1 MDPVRLEADEI
12 LQCIK
17 KLPDTIRDV
26 ERLAQRVPSDVD
38 FHFFSNFQEFK
49 APIRGMQ
56 AQVESLLNEIG
67 MAKELRPQVAAWPND
82 PDETYDWLVGV
93 QDDLVEGIDTALDQF
108 ELEKRA
114 QKKGKSKSEPEKTMQ
129 VQTVMQQQSS
139 DGFTEVVKLS
149 KPRKQVNEGR
159 SIPFHIRSIP
169 RPQDKFDIAPDNSN
183 TPFKHPCSLN
193 NSEKKNGGA
202 STVDLHARKLGVRN
216 SLDDYHPLKE
226 ELIKMEYVEGA
237 LEAGVPQEPRP
248 LAETPLTVVSALSAL
263 TDMAAKLRA
272 AGEIAVDLEHHHYR
286 SFQGFICVMQVSTRL
301 EDFIVDTLELRTHI
315 GPCLADIFASSSIKK
330 VMHGA
335 DHDILWLQRDFGIY
349 VCNLFDTG
357 QAARVLQLEGFG
369 LAFLLQHFLDI
380 HPDKRYQLA
389 DWRIRPLPSEM
400 IKYAREDT
408 HYLLYL
414 HDLLKVQ
421 LASASPDKND
431 AILQVYKRSR
441 DICLQLYQKEI
452 FTETSYLNLYGLEDK
467 GLQPNQMA
475 VLAGLYAWR
484 DRVARKEDESTGYVL
499 PNQLLFRLAEETPD
513 TSKKLHTLI
522 RGSHSLVGD
531 NIASVLEV
539 IRHSKEQA
547 AFVAPVTTVSQLD
560 KMSPLEAHT
569 SERVR
574 HIPVTEMSDPVAN
587 MVDHPIKAASDQAVS
602 FDHVKDDQTLNSASV
617 DVSSASETKQQGD
630 ASVEADIVDK
640 EAHSQTTT
648 GLPFHPEE
656 ILAVGKVN
664 SATIETP
671 SSSKLDQP
679 VSSTVAIEL
688 PPVSQKAGN
697 REAKLVHAR
706 AKPSSAFGALL
717 GSSAR
722 NKVQAR
728 SSEDIELVEARL
740 KAEKIRASVVLPFN
754 RIPVTDVQENESSAV
769 DHVND
774 ERTLSQDEVS
784 VGKVVPELPAS
795 GEDLPEVWGDIVFLE
810 KGNQKDPS
818 PATKVPKTD
827 GINAIAEALGVHEGK
842 VPSSLSEMR
851 HKSQLHR
858 EKLFEKG
865 FTHAAAEGSS
875 GARKEQMPRVE
886 QQQRHS
892 KKQRRSAKQHNQ
904 EGLSIGESTII
915 PFDYKAARQAMGLE
929 GTLGI
934 RGLETQK
941 PKAEERRIGK
951 ASKRQRQAPPPS
963 GGTGTK
969 KAFDP
974 LRAVREDPRPEGIS
988 APKRRQV
995 FPQSGNRTSTFRH

>member
-26 ERLAQRVPSDVD
+26 ERLAQRIPSDVD

-49 APIRGMQ
+49 APMRGMQ

-114 QKKGKSKSEPEKTMQ
+114 RKKGKSKSEPEKTMQ

-159 SIPFHIRSIP
+159 PIPFHIRSIP

-193 NSEKKNGGA
+193 NSEKKNG
-202 STVDLHARKLGVRN
+202 
-216 SLDDYHPLKE
+216 

-237 LEAGVPQEPRP
+237 LEAGAPQEPRP

-335 DHDILWLQRDFGIY
+335 DHDILWLQQDFGIY

-499 PNQLLFRLAEETPD
+499 PNQLLFRLAEEMPD

-522 RGSHSLVGD
+522 RGSNSLVGD

-560 KMSPLEAHT
+560 KMSPLQAHT

-574 HIPVTEMSDPVAN
+574 HIPVTEMSDAVAN
-587 MVDHPIKAASDQAVS
+587 MVDQPIKAASGLENL
-602 FDHVKDDQTLNSASV
+602 VKHT
-617 DVSSASETKQQGD
+617 
-630 ASVEADIVDK
+630 VEA
-640 EAHSQTTT
+640 S
-648 GLPFHPEE
+648 GR
-656 ILAVGKVN
+656 
-664 SATIETP
+664 
-671 SSSKLDQP
+671 
-679 VSSTVAIEL
+679 
-688 PPVSQKAGN
+688 KAGN

-754 RIPVTDVQENESSAV
+754 RIPVTDVQENQSSAV
-769 DHVND
+769 DCVND

-818 PATKVPKTD
+818 PPTKVPKTD
-827 GINAIAEALGVHEGK
+827 GTNAITEALGVHEGK
-842 VPSSLSEMR
+842 VPSALSEMY
-851 HKSQLHR
+851 HKSQPNR

-875 GARKEQMPRVE
+875 GARKEQTPRVDQ
-886 QQQRHS
+886 QQQRS
-892 KKQRRSAKQHNQ
+892 KKQRRSAKHHNQ

-995 FPQSGNRTSTFRH
+995 FPQSGNRTSTFQH

>member
-1 MDPVRLEADEI
+1 
-12 LQCIK
+12 
-17 KLPDTIRDV
+17 
-26 ERLAQRVPSDVD
+26 
-38 FHFFSNFQEFK
+38 
-49 APIRGMQ
+49 
-56 AQVESLLNEIG
+56 
-67 MAKELRPQVAAWPND
+67 
-82 PDETYDWLVGV
+82 
-93 QDDLVEGIDTALDQF
+93 
-108 ELEKRA
+108 
-114 QKKGKSKSEPEKTMQ
+114 
-129 VQTVMQQQSS
+129 
-139 DGFTEVVKLS
+139 
-149 KPRKQVNEGR
+149 
-159 SIPFHIRSIP
+159 
-169 RPQDKFDIAPDNSN
+169 
-183 TPFKHPCSLN
+183 
-193 NSEKKNGGA
+193 
-202 STVDLHARKLGVRN
+202 
-216 SLDDYHPLKE
+216 
-226 ELIKMEYVEGA
+226 MEYVEGA

-330 VMHGA
+330 
-335 DHDILWLQRDFGIY
+335 
-349 VCNLFDTG
+349 
-357 QAARVLQLEGFG
+357 AARVLQLEGFG

>member
-330 VMHGA
+330 
-335 DHDILWLQRDFGIY
+335 
-349 VCNLFDTG
+349 
-357 QAARVLQLEGFG
+357 AARVLQLEGFG

>member
-1 MDPVRLEADEI
+1 M
-12 LQCIK
+12 
-17 KLPDTIRDV
+17 
-26 ERLAQRVPSDVD
+26 
-38 FHFFSNFQEFK
+38 
-49 APIRGMQ
+49 
-56 AQVESLLNEIG
+56 
-67 MAKELRPQVAAWPND
+67 
-82 PDETYDWLVGV
+82 
-93 QDDLVEGIDTALDQF
+93 
-108 ELEKRA
+108 
-114 QKKGKSKSEPEKTMQ
+114 
-129 VQTVMQQQSS
+129 
-139 DGFTEVVKLS
+139 
-149 KPRKQVNEGR
+149 
-159 SIPFHIRSIP
+159 
-169 RPQDKFDIAPDNSN
+169 
-183 TPFKHPCSLN
+183 
-193 NSEKKNGGA
+193 
-202 STVDLHARKLGVRN
+202 
-216 SLDDYHPLKE
+216 
-226 ELIKMEYVEGA
+226 
-237 LEAGVPQEPRP
+237 
-248 LAETPLTVVSALSAL
+248 
-263 TDMAAKLRA
+263 
-272 AGEIAVDLEHHHYR
+272 
-286 SFQGFICVMQVSTRL
+286 
-301 EDFIVDTLELRTHI
+301 
-315 GPCLADIFASSSIKK
+315 
-330 VMHGA
+330 
-335 DHDILWLQRDFGIY
+335 
-349 VCNLFDTG
+349 
-357 QAARVLQLEGFG
+357 
-369 LAFLLQHFLDI
+369 
-380 HPDKRYQLA
+380 
-389 DWRIRPLPSEM
+389 
-400 IKYAREDT
+400 
-408 HYLLYL
+408 
-414 HDLLKVQ
+414 
-421 LASASPDKND
+421 
-431 AILQVYKRSR
+431 
-441 DICLQLYQKEI
+441 
-452 FTETSYLNLYGLEDK
+452 
-467 GLQPNQMA
+467 
-475 VLAGLYAWR
+475 
-484 DRVARKEDESTGYVL
+484 ARKEDESTGYVL
-499 PNQLLFRLAEETPD
+499 PNQLLFRLAEEMPD
-513 TSKKLHTLI
+513 TSKKLHALI
-522 RGSHSLVGD
+522 RGSNSLVGD

-560 KMSPLEAHT
+560 TMFPLKAQT

-574 HIPVTEMSDPVAN
+574 HIPVTEMSDAVAN
-587 MVDHPIKAASDQAVS
+587 MVDHPIKAASGLENLVEHTVEASGRVEFAVPSFDEETFPAADQAVS

-617 DVSSASETKQQGD
+617 DVPSASETKQQGD
-630 ASVEADIVDK
+630 ASVEVDIVDK

-664 SATIETP
+664 SPTIETP

-679 VSSTVAIEL
+679 VSSTVAIEI

-754 RIPVTDVQENESSAV
+754 RIPVTDVQENQSSAV

-774 ERTLSQDEVS
+774 ERTLLQDEVS

-818 PATKVPKTD
+818 PPTKLPKTD
-827 GINAIAEALGVHEGK
+827 GTNAIAEVLGVHEGK
-842 VPSSLSEMR
+842 VPSALSEMR
-851 HKSQLHR
+851 HKSQPHR
-858 EKLFEKG
+858 EELFEKG

-886 QQQRHS
+886 QQQQHS
-892 KKQRRSAKQHNQ
+892 KKQRRSAKHHNQ

-941 PKAEERRIGK
+941 PKAEERRFGK